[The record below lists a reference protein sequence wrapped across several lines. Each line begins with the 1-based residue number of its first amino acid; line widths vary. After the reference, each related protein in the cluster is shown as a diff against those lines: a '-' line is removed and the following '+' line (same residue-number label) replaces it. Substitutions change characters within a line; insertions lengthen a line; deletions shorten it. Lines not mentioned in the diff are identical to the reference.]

1 MILFYIYFYSYLLP
15 KATHMQ
21 YWSGS
26 GSQTKQADI
35 QRSSQQGSLTLVDQ
49 LFATLMR
56 LRLGLLVQ
64 DIADRFNISSATVSK
79 YFTTWLSLLHLEL
92 DILNPFPSRSAIDRT
107 MPDIFKPKYESVR
120 VILDCTEINVQ
131 RSWSILNQAL
141 TFSNY
146 KHHNTEI
153 SCWHNT
159 FRRNFFC
166 LWSLGRESIWFTHNH
181 KLWAFRSAGWKWHC
195 YGRQWIFN

>member
-1 MILFYIYFYSYLLP
+1 
-15 KATHMQ
+15 MQ

-26 GSQTKQADI
+26 GSQTKHADR

-92 DILNPFPSRSAIDRT
+92 KILNPFP
-107 MPDIFKPKYESVR
+107 
-120 VILDCTEINVQ
+120 
-131 RSWSILNQAL
+131 
-141 TFSNY
+141 
-146 KHHNTEI
+146 
-153 SCWHNT
+153 
-159 FRRNFFC
+159 
-166 LWSLGRESIWFTHNH
+166 
-181 KLWAFRSAGWKWHC
+181 
-195 YGRQWIFN
+195 

>member
-26 GSQTKQADI
+26 GSQQYWSGSGSQTKHADR

-92 DILNPFPSRSAIDRT
+92 KILNPFPSRSAIDRT
-107 MPDIFKPKYESVR
+107 MPDIFKPKYESESYPGLYR
-120 VILDCTEINVQ
+120 DICAEIIKHSKSGFNIL
-131 RSWSILNQAL
+131 
-141 TFSNY
+141 
-146 KHHNTEI
+146 
-153 SCWHNT
+153 
-159 FRRNFFC
+159 
-166 LWSLGRESIWFTHNH
+166 
-181 KLWAFRSAGWKWHC
+181 KL
-195 YGRQWIFN
+195 